1 MKLTA
6 EANKLLRSLAL
17 LNRTDGDAD
26 SPENPA
32 ETRKSRLMEL
42 RKRLVEALS
51 K

>member
-1 MKLTA
+1 MKITS
-6 EANKLLRSLAL
+6 EASKLLRSLVL

-26 SPENPA
+26 SPENPMQ
-32 ETRKSRLMEL
+32 TRKSRLMEL